1 MTRLFVFASLF
12 VLGACDPVSPEELA
26 AWEAE
31 AIARTL
37 AEEQGALVEERDAFA
52 DEALDEP
59 VYDAALADGDAWAAR
74 GTLSTA
80 GDFDAVLEAIDPYW
94 NKVCQ
99 DTTASFRVA
108 DGAAV
113 CALIDHNPSLPT
125 YVRPFVDGTCPS
137 GYAPFTVTTD
147 AMCDAAEDLGAAPP
161 ACNPG
166 CQDYGVFVSGVSEE
180 LGACTVTKKRI
191 CAAPPPPAPK
201 SGLEATAVAD

>member
-37 AEEQGALVEERDAFA
+37 AEEQGALVEERDGFA

-80 GDFDAVLEAIDPYW
+80 GDFDAVLEAIDPLW

-113 CALIDHNPSLPT
+113 CKLNTVNPNLPI
-125 YVRPFVDGTCPS
+125 YVRPLVDGTCPG
-137 GYAPFTVTTD
+137 GYVPFNVTTD
-147 AMCDAAEDLGAAPP
+147 AMCDAAKSLVSAPP
-161 ACNPG
+161 FCNPG
-166 CQDYGVFVSGVSEE
+166 CDDLGVFVSSESAE

-191 CAAPPPPAPK
+191 CAAPPSPSPK
-201 SGLEATAVAD
+201 SDLEATAVAE